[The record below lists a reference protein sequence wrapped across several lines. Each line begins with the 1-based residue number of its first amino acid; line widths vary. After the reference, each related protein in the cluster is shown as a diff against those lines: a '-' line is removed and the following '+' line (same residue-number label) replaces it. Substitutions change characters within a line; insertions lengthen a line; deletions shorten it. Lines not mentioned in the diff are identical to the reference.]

1 MRINTIVCRYIFKE
15 MISPFLISLAF
26 LMFVFLMIGILDIT
40 NLIVNYGASLGS
52 ILLLLIYSMPFFLEF
67 IIPMSVMMAVLLSFL
82 RLSSDNE
89 IVALTAGGR
98 SVYGLLPP
106 VLILCLVGCVLTGL
120 TAIYGLPKGRLAF
133 SDLSRKVALSSF
145 DAGLKE
151 KTFND
156 SFDGIVLYV
165 NHIDLKT
172 KTFRDVFIE
181 DHRTPDISST
191 VIAPRG
197 RLFKNRDRLSF
208 QLRLSG
214 GSIHQVDTDRKT
226 AQSIHFDTY
235 DINLDLQ
242 RTVATSD
249 KGPKDEEEMSLAELN
264 AYLREHASRRDAQF
278 YLTLMEYHKKFALPA
293 ACFALGLLAVPLGI
307 RSRSSRK
314 SFGVGLGLVFFLLY
328 YLLLSA
334 GWVFGESGRY
344 PPIVGMWVPN
354 IVMGGIGL
362 FLIVRVA
369 NEGRFKI
376 GWPKRVTRI
385 RLKGKD

>member
-1 MRINTIVCRYIFKE
+1 MRINTIVCRYLFKE
-15 MISPFLISLAF
+15 MIPPFLISLAF
-26 LMFVFLMIGILDIT
+26 LTFVFLMIGILDIT
-40 NLIVNYGASLGS
+40 HLIVNYSASLWS
-52 ILLLLIYSMPFFLEF
+52 VLLLLIYSMPFFLEF

-98 SVYGLLPP
+98 SVYDLLPP
-106 VLILCLVGCVLTGL
+106 VLVFCLVGCVLTGL
-120 TAIYGLPKGRLAF
+120 MAIYGLPKGRLAF
-133 SDLSRKVALSSF
+133 RDLSRKVALTSF

-172 KTFRDVFIE
+172 KTFQDIFIE
-181 DHRTPDISST
+181 DHRTPGMNST
-191 VIAPRG
+191 VIAPKG
-197 RLFKNRDRLSF
+197 ELFKSRDRLSF

-214 GSIHQVDTDRKT
+214 GSIHQVDTDRKA
-226 AQSIHFDTY
+226 AQSIRFDTY

-242 RTVATSD
+242 RTVAVSGA
-249 KGPKDEEEMSLAELN
+249 GPKDEEEMSIAELSG
-264 AYLREHASRRDAQF
+264 YLREHASNKDAQF
-278 YLTLMEYHKKFALPA
+278 YLTLMEYHKKFALPS

-344 PPIVGMWVPN
+344 PPIIGMWVPN

-362 FLIVRVA
+362 FLTFWVA
-369 NEGRFKI
+369 EEGRFRI
-376 GWPKRVTRI
+376 GRPKRTVHI
-385 RLKGKD
+385 